1 MDKLFNPYMFSASSK
16 ATLTDKLEIYFHDFS
31 IMPLF
36 VQENYLKHNFSRASS
51 MQGRE
56 AELKKI
62 DLVARAAESISDGDI
77 LDSLIHR
84 SVS

>member
-1 MDKLFNPYMFSASSK
+1 MDKLFSPYMFSASSK
-16 ATLTDKLEIYFHDFS
+16 TTLAEKLEIYFHDFS

-36 VQENYLKHNFSRASS
+36 VQENYLKHSFSRAQGL
-51 MQGRE
+51 QGRD
-56 AELKKI
+56 ADLKRI

-84 SVS
+84 